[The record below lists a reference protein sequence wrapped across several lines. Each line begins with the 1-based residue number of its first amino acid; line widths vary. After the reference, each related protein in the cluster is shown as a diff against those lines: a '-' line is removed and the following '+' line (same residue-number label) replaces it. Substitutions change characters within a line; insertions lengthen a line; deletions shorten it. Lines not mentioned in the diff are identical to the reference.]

1 MFAGVDKGSGKMVCI
16 INPTILKSERNEL
29 VLKIDGRNITLDLS
43 KCATNWSKKAN
54 VKASKCVATRNIIE
68 KSFVFQTE
76 PQTKL
81 IFKNCLWKGDFLKNS
96 AKQRFVDLQKTIE
109 SAGFTS
115 YDLG

>member
-1 MFAGVDKGSGKMVCI
+1 MVCI
-16 INPTILKSERNEL
+16 INPTILKSESNEL

-43 KCATNWSKKAN
+43 KCAANWSKKTN
-54 VKASKCVATRNIIE
+54 MKASKCVATRNIIE

-76 PQTKL
+76 SQTKI
-81 IFKNCLWKGDFLKNS
+81 IFKKRVFFKNS

>member
-16 INPTILKSERNEL
+16 INPTILKSESNDL
-29 VLKIDGRNITLDLS
+29 VLKIDGRNIMLDLS

-68 KSFVFQTE
+68 K
-76 PQTKL
+76 
-81 IFKNCLWKGDFLKNS
+81 
-96 AKQRFVDLQKTIE
+96 TIE